1 MRDVTGHLSRPR
13 KLSKTRWLVRLRHPL
28 CLSSR
33 YLATPLSSFKYFAT
47 TLSCNQCEN
56 TFDKGKPLADA
67 EIQRICAKV
76 ELISCRYFAPSAK
89 VIYRE
94 FAGGFVCG
102 SGQFILKI
110 EEEVEGRR
118 KKKRMAEEDS
128 GSLAETAG
136 EGQLAMT
143 LERN

>member
-33 YLATPLSSFKYFAT
+33 YLATPLSSFKYFPT
-47 TLSCNQCEN
+47 PLSCNQCEN
-56 TFDKGKPLADA
+56 TFDKGMPLADA

-102 SGQFILKI
+102 SGQFILKL
-110 EEEVEGRR
+110 EEEVEGLKKEKEWLR
-118 KKKRMAEEDS
+118 KIVGALRKQLER
-128 GSLAETAG
+128 GSL
-136 EGQLAMT
+136 
-143 LERN
+143 R

>member
-47 TLSCNQCEN
+47 PLSCNQCEN

-76 ELISCRYFAPSAK
+76 ELISCRYFAAGAK

-102 SGQFILKI
+102 SGQIILKL
-110 EEEVEGRR
+110 EEEVEGLKKEKEWLR
-118 KKKRMAEEDS
+118 KIVGALRKQLER
-128 GSLAETAG
+128 GSL
-136 EGQLAMT
+136 
-143 LERN
+143 R